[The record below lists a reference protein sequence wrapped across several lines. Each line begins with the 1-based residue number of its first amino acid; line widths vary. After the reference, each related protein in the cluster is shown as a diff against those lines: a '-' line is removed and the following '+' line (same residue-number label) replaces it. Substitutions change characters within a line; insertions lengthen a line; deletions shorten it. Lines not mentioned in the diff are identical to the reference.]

1 MCVKVLGID
10 IAKNVFQLH
19 CVDELGKVSLKK
31 RLQRKSLLTF
41 LSNMPCCLIG
51 MEACSSS
58 NYWAREIMKLGHE
71 VKLIS
76 PQYVKPYVKTN
87 KNDYNDAEAI
97 CEAVDRPNMRFVS
110 VKSVDQQD
118 IQSLHRM
125 RSRLVDQRTA
135 LVNTIRGILT
145 EYGVVFPQGITHVR
159 RHLRS
164 TLEDIDNPL
173 TLMIRDLMQDLMGEF
188 IALDQKITKFDHRL
202 NTLSKESDVC
212 QRLLTIPG
220 IGPMTAT
227 ALVGAIGDIS
237 VFKSGR
243 HLSAWLGLV
252 PRQSSSG
259 NKTVLLGISK
269 RGDKYLRKLL
279 VHGARAVIFRFKKRT
294 KWMTDLVERRGA
306 NKACVALA
314 NKNAR
319 IIWAL
324 MTTGESYRPMA
335 G

>member
-19 CVDELGKVSLKK
+19 GVDELGKVSLKK
-31 RLQRKSLLTF
+31 RLQRKNLLTF

-58 NYWAREIMKLGHE
+58 NYWAREILKLGHE

-110 VKSVDQQD
+110 VKSIDQQD
-118 IQSLHRM
+118 VQSLHRL

-135 LVNTIRGILT
+135 LVNTVRGILT
-145 EYGVVFPQGITHVR
+145 EYGVIFPQGITHIR
-159 RHLRS
+159 QNLRA

-173 TLMIRDLMQDLMGEF
+173 TPMIREIMHDLMNEF
-188 IALDQKITKFDHRL
+188 IALDQKIDKFDHRIQI
-202 NTLSKESDVC
+202 LSKNNEIC
-212 QRLLTIPG
+212 QKLLTIPG
-220 IGPMTAT
+220 IGPMAAT
-227 ALVGAIGDIS
+227 ALVAAIGDIS

-294 KWMTDLVERRGA
+294 KWITDLVERELLSNVVYGG
-306 NKACVALA
+306 LA
-314 NKNAR
+314 A
-319 IIWAL
+319 
-324 MTTGESYRPMA
+324 
-335 G
+335 